1 MAIPEVMEIM
11 SAEPMRNSVVIFGI
25 ETQVC
30 VQQTALDLLDKGY
43 DVHILADG
51 CSSRSQV
58 DRMLALERLR
68 AAGAFLTT
76 SESVVFELLGDS
88 KHPNFKEVQAL
99 VKTSAPDSGLLT
111 KL

>member
-1 MAIPEVMEIM
+1 MCKYCDSTCKTQKLKTSIVH
-11 SAEPMRNSVVIFGI
+11 SYFCL
-25 ETQVC
+25 QVC